1 MTDKTEAQR
10 LAKILE
16 DHYGSD
22 DTNEAAAELRRLES
36 RILTMDRIMR
46 ASVPDRWKSCTSPV
60 GAVQSYIAE
69 LELECERLR
78 VVAPPVPEP
87 TLIAAERWA
96 QLEHMWSRNA
106 APETIASYIGR
117 PERLDYIAKLRR
129 EHEAAVQGDAA

>member
-1 MTDKTEAQR
+1 MALVDAHVDAIENGFSGVAERDAIEA
-10 LAKILE
+10 K
-16 DHYGSD
+16 
-22 DTNEAAAELRRLES
+22 LRE
-36 RILTMDRIMR
+36 
-46 ASVPDRWKSCTSPV
+46 
-60 GAVQSYIAE
+60 
-69 LELECERLR
+69 

>member
-1 MTDKTEAQR
+1 MTAAFEAWFKKYHDDACR
-10 LAKILE
+10 E
-16 DHYGSD
+16 YGGLD
-22 DTNEAAAELRRLES
+22 CTNPKGIAEEAWDAAE
-36 RILTMDRIMR
+36 
-46 ASVPDRWKSCTSPV
+46 AS
-60 GAVQSYIAE
+60 
-69 LELECERLR
+69 LR